1 MAGSAAQPTMFIRH
15 LEPPPNVKA
24 DQQGAEDDLG
34 YAKREH
40 VAAETAELVQLDF
53 QSDQKK
59 HQNDADLSEFV
70 HRQDRLSRYVSHLSR
85 LGVGSIVAFLVAGI
99 VIGQGWEP
107 NSGTRSARSDRQCR
121 T

>member
-1 MAGSAAQPTMFIRH
+1 MFIGH
-15 LEPPPNVKA
+15 LEPPPNAKA

-40 VAAETAELVQLDF
+40 VAAETAGSLFQLDF

-70 HRQDRLSRYVSHLSR
+70 HRQDRY
-85 LGVGSIVAFLVAGI
+85 F
-99 VIGQGWEP
+99 
-107 NSGTRSARSDRQCR
+107 
-121 T
+121 